1 MIELQLILP
10 IKKYQKVPENKHSNA
25 VYPPIKNKIIK
36 IPNLAK
42 WNFILSF
49 SFIIQSMRSVQKTP
63 NIWNTF
69 PKTPS
74 PRWESIRCISG
85 IDLENSCWAYVE
97 YLWSRMRLCSKQ
109 CSEIS
114 FRIYFF
120 RRITLNHKQYFIVVS
135 SLIFIAFC

>member
-25 VYPPIKNKIIK
+25 VYPPIK

-49 SFIIQSMRSVQKTP
+49 CFIIQSTRSMQKTP

-69 PKTPS
+69 PKTLL

-85 IDLENSCWAYVE
+85 IDLENSCWACVE
-97 YLWSRMRLCSKQ
+97 YLWSRMRLYSKL